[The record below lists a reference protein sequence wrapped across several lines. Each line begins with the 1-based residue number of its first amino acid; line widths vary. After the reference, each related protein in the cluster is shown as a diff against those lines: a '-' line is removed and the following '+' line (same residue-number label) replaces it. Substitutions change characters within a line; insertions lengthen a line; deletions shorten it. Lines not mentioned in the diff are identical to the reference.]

1 MSLLTAIAPHQRL
14 DATHARNPFVRISDA
29 ARILIVVYF
38 LFWRMLPSIAG
49 LDPQS
54 IAHAGYT
61 ISTAILTIATEF
73 LILLP
78 FLMKRFAGTPIGW
91 LHPLI
96 LPTMVGV
103 AIGLLRD
110 PASLLTPISIWFQT
124 EAVLDHILLNRWP
137 DSQVLAAQLKLNF
150 INLLAL
156 VCTYAGFA
164 MIRLRR
170 RPQPGRPIRVDGF
183 KLSIFFLL
191 CLLVV
196 IYFLQSQ
203 GGVLNH
209 MATLAYGR
217 FRMRELSGHFLVIN
231 GFLPYAMLLWY
242 AYQPKSIR
250 NPLFIF
256 GFCISAVLQFVVTG
270 SRSGLFIPGALLLA
284 VWMFHSRRLPAF
296 RGILFGLAA
305 ILMLGALGDI
315 RRSGF
320 SGSVDFSAL
329 FEFRVTSAWQNT
341 QEELEARSTDTG
353 LVIAA
358 LVPEERGFLYGRT
371 YVAAVTFWVPRSLW
385 QGKPRGAGAHAAAL
399 LYGGRDTMDGYK
411 GGGYPVS
418 GAPEAYWNFGY
429 LGVIGIFGL
438 FGMALSAAARWVCRD
453 PANPYALIVLLI
465 VNFSLTTPS
474 TTAIVPA
481 LQTMVLL
488 YLLYLFASRL
498 RVTR

>member
-1 MSLLTAIAPHQRL
+1 MSDTALHQRL
-14 DATHARNPFVRISDA
+14 DATQARNPFVRISNS
-29 ARILIVVYF
+29 ARILIAVYF
-38 LFWRMLPSIAG
+38 LFWRLLPSISG
-49 LDPQS
+49 LDAQTV
-54 IAHAGYT
+54 AHAGYT
-61 ISTAILTIATEF
+61 IRIAILTGATEL

-78 FLMKRFAGTPIGW
+78 FLMKRFSGTPIGW

-96 LPTMVGV
+96 MPTMFGV
-103 AIGLLRD
+103 AFGLLRN

-124 EAVLDHILLNRWP
+124 ESVPDHILLNHWP
-137 DSQVLAAQLKLNF
+137 DSQVLAAQLQLNF

-164 MIRLRR
+164 MVRTRR
-170 RPQPGRPIRVDGF
+170 RPKSGRPIRVDGF

-196 IYFLQSQ
+196 MYFLQSQ
-203 GGVLNH
+203 GGILNH
-209 MATLAYGR
+209 IATLAYGR

-231 GFLPYAMLLWY
+231 GFLPYVMLLWY
-242 AYQPKSIR
+242 AYQPKALRS
-250 NPLFIF
+250 PLFLL
-256 GFCISAVLQFVVTG
+256 GFVIALLLQFVVTG
-270 SRSGLFIPGALLLA
+270 SRSGLFSPIALLLA
-284 VWMFHSRRLPAF
+284 VWMFHNHRLPAL
-296 RGILFGLAA
+296 RGMLSGLVA

-329 FEFRVTSAWQNT
+329 FEFRVTSAWEDT

-353 LVIAA
+353 LAVAA
-358 LVPEERGFLYGRT
+358 LVPDQRSFLYGNT
-371 YVAAVTFWVPRSLW
+371 YVAALAFWVPRSLW

-399 LYGGRDTMDGYK
+399 LFGGRDTMDGYQ

-418 GAPEAYWNFGY
+418 GGPEAYWNFGY

-438 FGMALSAAARWVCRD
+438 FGMVLSAASRWVCRD
-453 PANPYALIVLLI
+453 PENPYALIALLI
-465 VNFSLTTPS
+465 VNFGLTTPS
-474 TTAIVPA
+474 TTAIVPV